1 MKLWIGLTV
10 AAATAIGMVV
20 VVSAQGQRGAAPP
33 GGQGQAQGAGA
44 PPQGRVGLPQ
54 PARDNQQQ
62 QTPVVG
68 TGSISG
74 TVTLEGAG
82 TPVRRA
88 RVNLVGGELRGGRTS
103 VTNDNGQFSFT
114 ALSAG
119 RFTMSVSKPGYV
131 DIAYGAKRAGRPGT
145 PIRLAGGTE

>member
-1 MKLWIGLTV
+1 MKLWIGRTV

-44 PPQGRVGLPQ
+44 PPQGRGGLPQ
-54 PARDNQQQ
+54 PTRDTQQ

-74 TVTLEGAG
+74 TITLEGAG

-88 RVNLVGGELRGGRTS
+88 RVNLVGGDLRGGRTS
-103 VTNDNGQFSFT
+103 TTNDNGQFSFT
-114 ALSAG
+114 ALPAG